1 MRYPRASMACVLAG
15 LAASITLA
23 YSESASAYCQTTTCD
38 PATECRYDRMGCA
51 TVGLP
56 LQWKKGC
63 VSYSVHRAGSPRRNV
78 SYDRVHS
85 ITERAFDRWLSADC
99 DSGSPSLRAVDNSP
113 VTCDK
118 PEYNSSDGNANI
130 IMFRDDDWPY
140 AGANATLA
148 LTTITFNFETGEIFD
163 ADIEINSF
171 KTPITTGDVA
181 VDFDLESI
189 ITHETGHFLGLSHSH
204 VPDAT
209 MYLEYGAGDI
219 SLRDLDADDIAGI
232 CATYPPNRK
241 VSSDD
246 CTPRHGFSG
255 ECSRPKKKGG
265 CSLDPGSLS
274 GTAHAWPLALL
285 AGLVAGATR
294 RRRRPNA

>member
-1 MRYPRASMACVLAG
+1 MRPQRAFVACVLAG
-15 LAASITLA
+15 LAGSITLMHA
-23 YSESASAYCQTTTCD
+23 ESARAYCQTTTCD
-38 PATECRYDRMGCA
+38 PATECKYDRTGCA

-63 VSYSVHRAGSPRRNV
+63 VTYSVHRAGSPTRNI
-78 SYDRVHS
+78 SYDRAHS
-85 ITERAFDRWLSADC
+85 ITERAFGRWLDAEC
-99 DSGSPSLRAVDNSP
+99 EGGSPSLRASDKSP
-113 VTCDK
+113 VSCDE

-171 KTPITTGDVA
+171 KTPLTTGDVA

-219 SLRDLDADDIAGI
+219 TLRDLEPDDVAGI
-232 CATYPPNRK
+232 CATYPPNRQ
-241 VSSDD
+241 VLSQD
-246 CTPRHGFSG
+246 CTPRHGFSP
-255 ECSRPKKKGG
+255 ECSRPKDDGG
-265 CSLDPGSLS
+265 CALRPGSPS
-274 GTAHAWPLALL
+274 STAHAWPLALL
-285 AGLVAGATR
+285 AWLVARAAR
-294 RRRRPNA
+294 RRKRTSA